1 MAVLGCICY
10 SLVGIQSKYVSE
22 KFPRMILSHLNVNAH
37 FIYGLVLMPFFIQE
51 MQKEEPAFT
60 TNDILII
67 FVAVVIN
74 LLACI
79 SMAYAFKF
87 GIAARV

>member
-1 MAVLGCICY
+1 
-10 SLVGIQSKYVSE
+10 
-22 KFPRMILSHLNVNAH
+22 
-37 FIYGLVLMPFFIQE
+37 MPFFIQE

-67 FVAVVIN
+67 FVAVVVN
-74 LLACI
+74 LLASI